1 MTEAWVGL
9 GANLGERA
17 ATLDAALSAIDCLD
31 ETRLQAVSRY
41 YITPPWGDADQP
53 DFLNAVARVQTALSP
68 SSLLRELQAIEA
80 DLGRR
85 RTGRRW
91 GPRVIDLDL
100 LVFGEALIERP
111 ELTVPHPRILERAFV
126 LVPMVELAPELTV
139 PGQGC
144 ADALLAQLDDNAVS
158 GIRPG
163 PLPGY
168 PLRDDDRETR

>member
-1 MTEAWVGL
+1 MTEAWIGL

-17 ATLDAALSAIDCLD
+17 ATLDAALEAIDRLD

-41 YITPPWGDADQP
+41 YITPPWGETDQP
-53 DFLNAVARVQTALSP
+53 DFLNAVARVCTALSAR
-68 SSLLRELQAIEA
+68 SLLTNLQAIEA

-100 LVFGEALIERP
+100 LVFGDERIDLP
-111 ELTVPHPRILERAFV
+111 ELTVPHPRIAERAFV
-126 LVPMVELAPELTV
+126 LVPLGELAPELV
-139 PGQGC
+139 IPGQGR
-144 ADALLAQLDDNAVS
+144 ADALLARLDDNAVS

-163 PLPGY
+163 PAPGY
-168 PLRDDDRETR
+168 PLDEDPRETR